1 MFTDMAGYTAL
12 GQRNES
18 LSLALAEEQ
27 RKLLRPVFNRH
38 GGTEIK
44 TMGDAFLVEFSN
56 ALDAVR
62 CAYDV
67 QRVSREFNISQP
79 SDQRIILRIG
89 LHLGDVVESQGD
101 ISGDAVNIA
110 SRIQSLAEDGGVCV
124 TRQVYDQ
131 VQNKFE
137 LALTSIGITSLK
149 NLNTPLE
156 VYKMVMPWDE
166 IILSSTQVDRK
177 RIAVLP
183 LTNISPDPTDAYFA
197 DGMTEELISTMSR
210 IGGLKVIARTS
221 VAGYKGSSK
230 KVSEIGKELEVG
242 TVLEGSV
249 RKVGNRLRISV
260 QLIDSK
266 TSEHLWTESYDRE
279 LKDVFAIQSDI
290 SKTVADALMV
300 QLLSREKALIARK
313 QTVDS
318 DAYVLY
324 LKGRVHWNE
333 RTKEDVYKA
342 LTYFEQAV
350 KIDPKFAPAYSG
362 LADCY
367 NILASYSWISRDT
380 AGPLARE
387 SAAKALQL
395 DESLAEAHA
404 SLGLTLMNSWDFR
417 SAEKEL
423 KRAIELRPNYAPA
436 YFWHAHLLYWQ
447 RRYSS
452 PIRKNRGALT
462 LTQLRRGPI

>member
-1 MFTDMAGYTAL
+1 
-12 GQRNES
+12 
-18 LSLALAEEQ
+18 
-27 RKLLRPVFNRH
+27 
-38 GGTEIK
+38 
-44 TMGDAFLVEFSN
+44 
-56 ALDAVR
+56 
-62 CAYDV
+62 
-67 QRVSREFNISQP
+67 
-79 SDQRIILRIG
+79 
-89 LHLGDVVESQGD
+89 
-101 ISGDAVNIA
+101 
-110 SRIQSLAEDGGVCV
+110 
-124 TRQVYDQ
+124 
-131 VQNKFE
+131 
-137 LALTSIGITSLK
+137 
-149 NLNTPLE
+149 
-156 VYKMVMPWDE
+156 
-166 IILSSTQVDRK
+166 
-177 RIAVLP
+177 
-183 LTNISPDPTDAYFA
+183 
-197 DGMTEELISTMSR
+197 MTEELISTMSR
-210 IGGLKVIARTS
+210 ISGLKVIARTS

-230 KVSEIGKELEVG
+230 KVSEIGKKLEVG

-260 QLIDSK
+260 QLIDSN

-313 QTVDS
+313 QTVNS

-324 LKGRVHWNE
+324 LKGRVYWNE
-333 RTKEDVYKA
+333 RTKEDVNKA

-380 AGPLARE
+380 AGPLARD

-404 SLGLTLMNSWDFR
+404 SLGLTLMNSWDFK

-436 YFWHAHLLYWQ
+436 YFLARALIVMAKEVQ
-447 RRYSS
+447 RVLFARTE
-452 PIRKNRGALT
+452 G
-462 LTQLRRGPI
+462 LRH